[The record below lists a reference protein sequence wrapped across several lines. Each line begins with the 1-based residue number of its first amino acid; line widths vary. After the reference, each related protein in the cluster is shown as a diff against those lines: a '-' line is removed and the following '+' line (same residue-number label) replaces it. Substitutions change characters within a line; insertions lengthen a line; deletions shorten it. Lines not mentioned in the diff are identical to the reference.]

1 MRAGSLRAVAI
12 GPELAA
18 FLRQGVAAIVATR
31 DGRMQP
37 EITRGWGPRVSPD
50 GSELE
55 LCLSLPPGSATRA
68 NLEDNGEIAI
78 TFSLPTTY
86 RSVQVKGRAALGGD
100 PSPEQ
105 RSRVEAHIE
114 RFVAQVEQIGMARDH
129 ALRMPVPP
137 FAAVTCSVR
146 ELYDQT
152 PGAGAGA
159 PL

>member
-1 MRAGSLRAVAI
+1 LAQVGPEPII
-12 GPELAA
+12 GAELAA
-18 FLRQGVAAIVATR
+18 FMARGVAVIVATR
-31 DGRMQP
+31 NHDLQP
-37 EITRGWGPRVSPD
+37 EITRGWGPHVSD
-50 GSELE
+50 GGRRLTLGVSV
-55 LCLSLPPGSATRA
+55 PAASATRH
-68 NLEDNGEIAI
+68 NLEANGEIAI

-86 RSVQVKGRAALGGD
+86 RSVQVKGRATLDGD

-105 RSRVEAHIE
+105 LSRMESHLGLFVED
-114 RFVAQVEQIGMARDH
+114 VAQIGLPDRVASRLMT
-129 ALRMPVPP
+129 PP